1 MVWDR
6 FKLEPD
12 HTWNRFLRLVESKDS
27 SEITH
32 ARIRY
37 CLNSVSLA
45 EELRLKDHGD
55 PSTRHSRAVT
65 RTVNTI
71 LKLAKDLPE
80 SERTDACLLQYIR
93 IVVQKVE
100 FAKTAQ
106 LTSLADKNKMFEKLN
121 LSILTA
127 AQLEDRFKTKTRRS
141 DVYFSEEESNSD
153 TDSDGKSEDLFD
165 QYFVDRRFGHRNR
178 KRSLKCGN
186 NKKQNG
192 MKNNAVM
199 KCFDCGSV
207 RHLAFHKEC
216 PTQVGR
222 MKKKTETLDGVR
234 KQLTKGHNPS
244 EILACLA
251 VASDESMNIE
261 HEESSAGPS
270 EIVEVGFSLDQ
281 DNVQESES
289 EDELPLKDLFAIEW
303 KIL

>member
-1 MVWDR
+1 MQE
-6 FKLEPD
+6 LG
-12 HTWNRFLRLVESKDS
+12 LVQ
-27 SEITH
+27 I
-32 ARIRY
+32 
-37 CLNSVSLA
+37 LVSLT
-45 EELRLKDHGD
+45 EKLRSKDHGD
-55 PSTRHSRAVT
+55 PSTRYSRAVT
-65 RTVNTI
+65 RTVNAI

-80 SERTDACLLQYIR
+80 SERTDTCLLQYLR
-93 IVVQKVE
+93 IAVQNVE

-106 LTSLADKNKMFEKLN
+106 LTSLADKNTTFEKLN

-127 AQLEDRFKTKTRRS
+127 AQLEDSFKPKIRRS
-141 DVYFSEEESNSD
+141 DIYFAEEERNND

-178 KRSLKCGN
+178 KRSSKCGD

-216 PTQVGR
+216 PTQIDR
-222 MKKKTETLDGVR
+222 MKKKTGILDGVR

-251 VASDESMNIE
+251 FASDESLNVE
-261 HEESSAGPS
+261 QEENSSGPS

-281 DNVQESES
+281 NNVQESES
-289 EDELPLKDLFAIEW
+289 EDDLFGTAFERSLSHRMENSLRNDGGFRSGSA
-303 KIL
+303 K